1 MGGYFGEF
9 TQAWVR
15 GLLLLL
21 MLVPLVIW
29 RGWWRPIKK
38 HDLGWFLVIA
48 LAGGL
53 NQAPYFYAFQ
63 HISVGTATVLFY
75 AGLTVAGYLV
85 GWRLFAEKIGVERMV
100 ALGLALLGVSLLFGF
115 ELQPTQILSGL
126 AALVAGVMGGVEV
139 SVTKKISDNYHSLQ
153 ILVVLFLVMVVGNGA
168 LALVMGESLNQAV
181 WTGQLLTPWLALV
194 AYATALLAAMWFVVI
209 GFQRLEAS
217 LASIVGL
224 SEVVFAALFGWLVFS
239 EGLGSWQLIGGLL
252 VVLAAGLPTL
262 VQSRTE
268 R

>member
-21 MLVPLVIW
+21 LLVPLVIW
-29 RGWWRPIKK
+29 RGWWRPIRKQ
-38 HDLGWFLVIA
+38 DLGWFLGIA

-75 AGLTVAGYLV
+75 AGLTVAGYLA
-85 GWRLFAEKIGVERMV
+85 GWRLFAEKIGIERM
-100 ALGLALLGVSLLFGF
+100 ASLGLAMVGVSMLFGF
-115 ELQPTQILSGL
+115 ELQPTQILPGL

-139 SVTKKISDNYHSLQ
+139 SLTKKISDRYHSLQ
-153 ILVVLFLVMVVGNGA
+153 ILVVLFMVMVLGNGG
-168 LALVMGESLNQAV
+168 LALLMGEPLNQAV
-181 WTGQLLTPWLALV
+181 WIGQQLTPWLALV
-194 AYATALLAAMWFVVI
+194 AYAAALLAAMWLVVV

-239 EGLGSWQLIGGLL
+239 EGLDSWQLIGGLL

-262 VQSRTE
+262 VQLKRE
-268 R
+268 

>member
-15 GLLLLL
+15 GLLLLAI
-21 MLVPLVIW
+21 LVPVLAW

-38 HDLGWFLVIA
+38 QDLGWFLGIA
-48 LAGGL
+48 VAGGL

-85 GWRLFAEKIGVERMV
+85 GWRLFAEKIGVERML
-100 ALGLALLGVSLLFGF
+100 ALGLALVGVGLLFGF
-115 ELQPTQILSGL
+115 ELQPTQIIPGL

-139 SVTKKISDNYHSLQ
+139 SLTKKISDTYHSLQ
-153 ILVVLFLVMVVGNGA
+153 ILVVLFLVMVVGNGG
-168 LALVMGESLNQAV
+168 LAMMVGETLNQVV
-181 WTGQLLTPWLALV
+181 WSGQLLAPWLALV
-194 AYATALLAAMWFVVI
+194 AYAGALLAAMWLVVV

-239 EGLGSWQLIGGLL
+239 EGLGGWQLIGGVL
-252 VVLAAGLPTL
+252 VVLAAGLPTVAQL
-262 VQSRTE
+262 KRE
-268 R
+268 